1 MNPGHALRYAGRTLW
16 SSIHLPSLRV
26 SPDPHASGSITVLP
40 PVIVSRL
47 RPCLQWAHE
56 WRETDGSVSLRLA
69 RMADGTAMLRTMDQC
84 DFFLDPMRATVGI
97 EHESTLDPETREHLL
112 IDQALPRLLAEQG
125 ELVVHA
131 ACIGIGDTGVLFLG
145 RSGWGK
151 STLASLLH
159 GRGHQLVSDDCGILS
174 VDQGVVSATPTYPSL
189 RLYHDSA
196 HHRYGEDLPDAISV
210 AHYSRKQRLRV
221 DEAHHDAPI
230 AIAAIYLLNN
240 PADANGTLAIAAL
253 PPAVACIAL
262 IEHGFRLNLA
272 SREHSTR
279 QLRQAADIVRAVPAW
294 SLSYPRD
301 FSQAHR
307 VIDTLLN
314 HVAISA
320 GKPLPFG

>member
-1 MNPGHALRYAGRTLW
+1 MNPERALHYAGRTLW

-56 WRETDGSVSLRLA
+56 WRETDGSVSLRLS
-69 RMADGTAMLRTMDQC
+69 RMADGTAMLRIMDQC
-84 DFFLDPMRATVGI
+84 DFFIDPMRATVGI
-97 EHESTLDPETREHLL
+97 EHEPTLDPETREHLL
-112 IDQALPRLLAEQG
+112 IDQALPRLLAGQG

-131 ACIGIGDTGVLFLG
+131 ACIRIGDVGVLLLG

-159 GRGHQLVSDDCGILS
+159 GRGHQIVSDDCGILS
-174 VDQGVVSATPTYPSL
+174 LEQGVVSATPTYPSL

-196 HHRYGEDLPDAISV
+196 HRSFGEDLPDATPV
-210 AHYSRKQRLRV
+210 AHYSRKKRLLV
-221 DEAHHDAPI
+221 DEAQHNAPI
-230 AIAAIYLLNN
+230 AIGAIYRLND
-240 PADANGTLAIAAL
+240 PDDAAGTIAIATI
-253 PPAVACIAL
+253 PSAVACIAL

-279 QLRQAADIVRAVPAW
+279 QLRQAADVARAVPAW
-294 SLSYPRD
+294 SLTYPRD
-301 FSQAHR
+301 FSQADR